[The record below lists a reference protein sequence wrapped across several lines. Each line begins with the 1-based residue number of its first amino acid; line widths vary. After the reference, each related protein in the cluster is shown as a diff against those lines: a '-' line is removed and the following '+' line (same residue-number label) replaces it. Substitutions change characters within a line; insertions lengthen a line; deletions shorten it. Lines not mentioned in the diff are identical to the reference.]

1 MAADVQV
8 MKRRVDQRIAAVT
21 EEMDRQ
27 ASLLDRVERTSAAG
41 FAELT
46 RGVTNVVEGIGF
58 IKMDMDFTE
67 HDRLAI
73 KQDMPTYLSLVP
85 PVAIW
90 LNRSMKEDSSV
101 DLKQILSAMNEG
113 FAQINGRLDSNESQ
127 LAGFKEEI
135 NGRLDKVEA
144 QMADTRHDVAELKND
159 VSSLKKDMATVK
171 EDVSHLKNDVEATMH
186 DVSQLKRDV
195 ASTKNNVAQLQ
206 GDVETTKNNVTQ
218 LTGDVEYIKAD
229 VGSVKDDIAEMTRDR
244 TSSYQTIG
252 EQLSDLAEHGQEI
265 DRRFDKLDNT
275 LENYQRDLHH
285 EEGARASLESAVE
298 RLTTRVTI
306 VEQQVGLHQQAA

>member
-1 MAADVQV
+1 MNRQV
-8 MKRRVDQRIAAVT
+8 
-21 EEMDRQ
+21 
-27 ASLLDRVERTSAAG
+27 SLLDRVERTSAAG

-58 IKMDMDFTE
+58 IKIDMDFTKR
-67 HDRLAI
+67 DRLAI

-113 FAQINGRLDSNESQ
+113 FAQVNGRLDSLEN
-127 LAGFKEEI
+127 
-135 NGRLDKVEA
+135 RLVAVE
-144 QMADTRHDVAELKND
+144 ND

-285 EEGARASLESAVE
+285 EEGARASLESTVE

-306 VEQQVGLHQQAA
+306 VEQQVGLHQQPA